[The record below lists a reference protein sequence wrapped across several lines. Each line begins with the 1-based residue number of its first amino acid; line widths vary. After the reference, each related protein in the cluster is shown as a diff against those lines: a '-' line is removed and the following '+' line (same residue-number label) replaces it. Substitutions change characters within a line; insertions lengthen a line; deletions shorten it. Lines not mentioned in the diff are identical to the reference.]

1 MPKRSRATADVLVL
15 CYHAVSGTWD
25 DALAV
30 EPDKLEWQVKLLL
43 SRGYRAA
50 TFRDAAVHVGSSPT
64 FAVTFDDAFRST
76 FVNGFPVLERLRVPA
91 TVFAPTSFIGRDE
104 PMSWP
109 GIDHWVG
116 GPDERELIPMT
127 WTELD
132 TVAAAGW
139 EVGSHTLSHPRLP
152 ELEDHDLDFELRQSR
167 RLLGERLG
175 RPCETLAY
183 PYGAFDDR
191 VVAATRAAGYLAA
204 CTLPSNLPR
213 PTSLEWSRIGI
224 YRADDRRS
232 FSLKVS
238 RTVRLLRRSPAWGA
252 AARLRDIVHP

>member
-1 MPKRSRATADVLVL
+1 M
-15 CYHAVSGTWD
+15 SGTWD

-30 EPDKLEWQVKLLL
+30 APDELEWQVKLLL
-43 SRGYRAA
+43 QRGYRAV
-50 TFRDAAVHVGSSPT
+50 TFRDAAVQVGSTPT
-64 FAVTFDDAFRST
+64 FALTFDDAFRST
-76 FVNGFPVLERLRVPA
+76 FVNGFPVLERLGVPA
-91 TVFAPTSFIGRDE
+91 TVFAPTSFIGRNE
-104 PMSWP
+104 PMCWP

-127 WTELD
+127 WQELE

-139 EVGSHTLSHPRLP
+139 EVGSHTLSHARLP
-152 ELEDHDLDFELRQSR
+152 ELDDHALETELCDSR
-167 RLLGERLG
+167 RLLEERLG
-175 RPCETLAY
+175 HPCETLAY
-183 PYGAFDDR
+183 PYGAFDAR

-213 PTSLEWSRIGI
+213 PTSLKWPRIGI

-238 RTVRLLRRSPAWGA
+238 RTVRLLRGSPAWGA
-252 AARLRDIVHP
+252 ASRLRHAARR